1 MSRLK
6 WVSGLAEPCRAGKD
20 RGPFGRKKPLAVP
33 TRGRGS
39 WPSSSSGWLCCSGA
53 HLSRAPDARL
63 EGDGLGSEPCSRC
76 VPGVLTNEGQSQ
88 EHILG
93 RTGAP
98 AHPSDSQD
106 WVTALAPPCLS
117 PWAPARLS
125 CQLPSSLDRGAEVS
139 GGQPASGSSPFLS
152 LSPELGPLTVWV
164 PLRGICS
171 SHRHFPL
178 AGCFW
183 SAALTGSEGCLVA
196 KLSRQHPLAC
206 S

>member
-33 TRGRGS
+33 TQGRGS

-139 GGQPASGSSPFLS
+139 GGQPAAPAPSSPFPLS
-152 LSPELGPLTVWV
+152 SDHLRSGSLCVESVHPTDTFHWQDAFGQQRSRALRVVWWRNFPGSTLWHV
-164 PLRGICS
+164 P
-171 SHRHFPL
+171 
-178 AGCFW
+178 
-183 SAALTGSEGCLVA
+183 
-196 KLSRQHPLAC
+196 K
-206 S
+206 